1 MKRLLRDRK
10 SGLYY
15 KSAGKWTADKRHAR
29 DFKDNQ
35 SAIECGAKLEIDAM
49 ELVLR
54 FTGYGPDIA
63 FSLKQQRS
71 VTARANSY

>member
-15 KSAGKWTADKRHAR
+15 KSAGKWTADKRQAR
-29 DFKDNQ
+29 EFKDNQ
-35 SAIECGAKLEIDAM
+35 SAINCGAKLGIDAM

-54 FTGYGPDIA
+54 FSGYGQDVA
-63 FSLKQQRS
+63 FSLKQQRPG
-71 VTARANSY
+71 TARADPY